1 MAKYVVVMVDHVT
14 GDRQIQDDEYDSFD
28 SYEAAQDYANECAG
42 NFSTGYDV
50 MSLMGDWD
58 DDDITDPNDVD
69 FVVEEF

>member
-42 NFSTGYDV
+42 WETG
-50 MSLMGDWD
+50 MMTTSLIQMMWTLLSKKSEKQGGRSR
-58 DDDITDPNDVD
+58 
-69 FVVEEF
+69 